1 MVPDKEPLGLRLC
14 VFCGS
19 KLGARPAF
27 AEAAALLGREMAA
40 RRIALVYG
48 GGGIGLMGVM
58 AEAAVAAGGHV
69 TGVIP
74 QVLIDKELAH
84 PRLGDL
90 RVVSDMSERKALM
103 ARLSQGF
110 VTLPG
115 GYGTADELFEMITWQ
130 QLGVHR
136 KPSVLVNVEGYFDPL
151 LRFLDG
157 AVASGFLRPEHRRL
171 LHVERDVPSALDW
184 VIAASGDGNPQ
195 ETGRH

>member
-1 MVPDKEPLGLRLC
+1 MVPVQEPLGLRLC

-58 AEAAVAAGGHV
+58 AEAAIAAGGHV

-74 QVLIDKELAH
+74 QVLINKELAH
-84 PRLGDL
+84 PRLDDL
-90 RVVSDMSERKALM
+90 RIVADMSERKVLM
-103 ARLSQGF
+103 GRLSQGF
-110 VTLPG
+110 ITLPG

-136 KPSVLVNVEGYFDPL
+136 KPSVLVNIEGYFDPL

-184 VIAASGDGNPQ
+184 VIAASADGNP
-195 ETGRH
+195 

>member
-1 MVPDKEPLGLRLC
+1 MVPVQEPLGLRLC

-27 AEAAALLGREMAA
+27 AEAAAFLGREMAA

-48 GGGIGLMGVM
+48 GGGVGLMGVM
-58 AEAAVAAGGHV
+58 AEAAIAAGGHV

-74 QVLIDKELAH
+74 QVLINKELAH
-84 PRLGDL
+84 PRLDDL
-90 RVVSDMSERKALM
+90 RIVADMSERKVLM
-103 ARLSQGF
+103 GRLSQGF
-110 VTLPG
+110 ITLPG

-136 KPSVLVNVEGYFDPL
+136 KPSVLVNIEGYFDPL

-184 VIAASGDGNPQ
+184 VIAASADGNP
-195 ETGRH
+195 

>member
-1 MVPDKEPLGLRLC
+1 MVPAKEPFGLRLC

-19 KLGARPAF
+19 KLGVRPAF

-58 AEAAVAAGGHV
+58 AEAAIAAGGHV

-90 RVVSDMSERKALM
+90 RIVSDMSERKALM

-184 VIAASGDGNPQ
+184 MIEASGDGNP
-195 ETGRH
+195 

>member
-1 MVPDKEPLGLRLC
+1 MVPVQEPLGLRLC

-58 AEAAVAAGGHV
+58 AEAAIAAGGHV

-74 QVLIDKELAH
+74 QVLINKELAH
-84 PRLGDL
+84 PRLDDL
-90 RVVSDMSERKALM
+90 RIVSDMSERKVLM
-103 ARLSQGF
+103 GRLSQGF
-110 VTLPG
+110 ITLPG
-115 GYGTADELFEMITWQ
+115 GYGTVDELFEMITWQ

-136 KPSVLVNVEGYFDPL
+136 KPSVLVNIEGYFDPL
-151 LRFLDG
+151 LRFLDA

-184 VIAASGDGNPQ
+184 VIAASADGNP
-195 ETGRH
+195 

>member
-90 RVVSDMSERKALM
+90 RIVSDMSERKALM